1 MSAIGGIADM
11 KGREVSF
18 SELDRMR
25 ASMSL
30 RGRKRSNAYIGGS
43 VDMIYNSSLPNAFDS
58 DEDVQPA
65 VFERGGYSYALSIDS
80 EELHSHAVFEKYRL
94 CGIDMLGSLGGGFA
108 LALYDGERKILLLA
122 RDKYGK
128 KPLFY
133 QIHDGKIYFS
143 SELKGIFSAI
153 GQRVNVSREIL
164 SLHMSAPMGVYRATN
179 IFCDVCEVLAGECVI
194 FGEFGMSRFRYR
206 ENRTQRPNKKEFRG
220 KHKELLRPYPINDV
234 GKISE
239 TLNDALIAF
248 DYPQFDVD
256 MPSLCEL
263 FEICRKKGKDLVRFE
278 DNTRS
283 KSISYAYERQD
294 RLGAL
299 FGISAVGASVR
310 RDEETERY
318 SGSLFPFLRERFFSL
333 DASSKS
339 FLVAVMGEKKLEYL
353 MRRFES
359 EKNKDT
365 EAEVRILGM
374 LCQCVEWA
382 RSRELAIRSGC
393 DDAQSALSMM

>member
-43 VDMIYNSSLPNAFDS
+43 VDMIYNSSLSNAFEE

-65 VFERGGYSYALSIDS
+65 VFERGGYSYALSIDA
-80 EELHSHAVFEKYRL
+80 EELHSHAVFESYRI
-94 CGIDMLGSLGGGFA
+94 CGIDMLGSLSGGFS

-153 GQRVNVSREIL
+153 EQRVNVSREML
-164 SLHMSAPMGVYRATN
+164 SLHLSAPMGVYRATN

-194 FGEFGMSRFRYR
+194 FSEFGMSRFRYR
-206 ENRTQRPNKKEFRG
+206 ENRVQRPNKKEFRG
-220 KHKELLRPYPINDV
+220 KHKELLRAYPINDAD
-234 GKISE
+234 KIGE
-239 TLNDALIAF
+239 TLNEALIAF

-263 FEICRKKGKDLVRFE
+263 FELCARKGKNLIRFE
-278 DNTRS
+278 DSTRN
-283 KSISYAYERQD
+283 KSLSYAYERQD

-299 FGISAVGASVR
+299 FGVSAVGSALR
-310 RDEETERY
+310 GECDTEAEKY
-318 SGSLFPFLRERFFSL
+318 AISSFLKEKFFSL
-333 DASSKS
+333 DVSEMS
-339 FLVAVMGEKKLEYL
+339 FLAAITGKKKLEYL
-353 MRRFES
+353 IRRFES

-365 EAEVRILGM
+365 EAEIRILGM

-382 RSRELAIRSGC
+382 QSRELLIKNS
-393 DDAQSALSMM
+393 DEDVQSALSMM